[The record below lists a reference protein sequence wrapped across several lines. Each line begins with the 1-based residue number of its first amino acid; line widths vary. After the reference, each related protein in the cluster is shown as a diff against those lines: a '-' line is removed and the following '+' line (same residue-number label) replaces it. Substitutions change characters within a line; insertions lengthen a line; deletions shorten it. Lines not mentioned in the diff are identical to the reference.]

1 MLFMANALVHPVAP
15 VVVVGFDMPFWP
27 LVRFLV
33 KVAIAS
39 IPAGLVIAL
48 FYMLLGLLYGG
59 IMVALHRVPH

>member
-1 MLFMANALVHPVAP
+1 MANAPVPPVAP

-33 KVAIAS
+33 KLAIAS

-48 FYMLLGLLYGG
+48 FYMVLGLVYGA
-59 IMVALHRVPH
+59 IMVAFHLHPLQH

>member
-1 MLFMANALVHPVAP
+1 MSNPPIPSAAP

-39 IPAGLVIAL
+39 IPAGIIIAF
-48 FYMLLGLLYGG
+48 FYMLLGLIYGG

>member
-1 MLFMANALVHPVAP
+1 MANAPVPPVAS

-48 FYMLLGLLYGG
+48 FYMVLGLIYGA
-59 IMVALHRVPH
+59 IMVALHRMPH

>member
-1 MLFMANALVHPVAP
+1 MANAPVPPVAP

-33 KVAIAS
+33 KLAIAS

-48 FYMLLGLLYGG
+48 FYMVLGLIYGA
-59 IMVALHRVPH
+59 IMVALHRITH

>member
-1 MLFMANALVHPVAP
+1 MLFMANAPVPPVAP

-48 FYMLLGLLYGG
+48 FYMVLGLIYGA
-59 IMVALHRVPH
+59 IMVAFHRMPH

>member
-1 MLFMANALVHPVAP
+1 MANAPVPPVAP

-33 KVAIAS
+33 KLAIAS

-48 FYMLLGLLYGG
+48 FYLSL
-59 IMVALHRVPH
+59 IHI

>member
-1 MLFMANALVHPVAP
+1 MANALVPPVAP

>member
-1 MLFMANALVHPVAP
+1 MANAPVPAVAP

-39 IPAGLVIAL
+39 IPAGLIIAL
-48 FYMLLGLLYGG
+48 FYVVMGLIYGAL
-59 IMVALHRVPH
+59 MVTFHQVPR

>member
-1 MLFMANALVHPVAP
+1 MSNAPVPPVAP

-39 IPAGLVIAL
+39 IPAGLIIAF
-48 FYMLLGLLYGG
+48 FYMLLGLIYGG
-59 IMVALHRVPH
+59 ILVAFHRMPH

>member
-1 MLFMANALVHPVAP
+1 MANAPVPPVAP

-33 KVAIAS
+33 KLAIAS

-48 FYMLLGLLYGG
+48 LYMFLGLIYGA
-59 IMVALHRVPH
+59 IMVAFHRMPH

>member
-1 MLFMANALVHPVAP
+1 MSDAPVTPAAP

-39 IPAGLVIAL
+39 IPAGIVIAF
-48 FYMLLGLLYGG
+48 FYMLLGLIYAG
-59 IMVALHRVPH
+59 IMVALHLHRWPN